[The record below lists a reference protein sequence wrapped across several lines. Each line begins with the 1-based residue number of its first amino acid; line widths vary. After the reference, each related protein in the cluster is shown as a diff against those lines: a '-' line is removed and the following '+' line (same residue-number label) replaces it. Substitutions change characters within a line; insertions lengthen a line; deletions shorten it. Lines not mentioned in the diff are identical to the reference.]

1 MYGTKN
7 ICVSSQL
14 DDFLMSSAPDQGL
27 GTQSNVMA
35 SRFDRRNS
43 RLSNNLPNYNHAGA
57 LNSNRGSQAV
67 MRMNSINSR
76 GRMNSIA
83 SQANAR
89 KVAMAAQANQAN
101 L

>member
-27 GTQSNVMA
+27 GTNSNVMA
-35 SRFDRRNS
+35 LDRRNS
-43 RLSNNLPNYNHAGA
+43 RLSNNLPNYNHGGA

-101 L
+101 Q

>member
-14 DDFLMSSAPDQGL
+14 DDFLMSSAPDQGF
-27 GTQSNVMA
+27 GTSNVMA

-43 RLSNNLPNYNHAGA
+43 RLSNNLPNYNHGGA

-67 MRMNSINSR
+67 MPMNSNSSR
-76 GRMNSIA
+76 PRMNSIA
-83 SQANAR
+83 SQTNAR
-89 KVAMAAQANQAN
+89 KAAIAAQANQAN
-101 L
+101 Q